1 MGRDLKLECMSMTF
15 LYTIQ
20 LLLRS
25 SKENTEAMLMFY
37 VHIIIFPHDVNY
49 DKMQKSRFWIVLF
62 QNHER
67 VFDYSTEKVD

>member
-25 SKENTEAMLMFY
+25 SKENTEVMLMFY
-37 VHIIIFPHDVNY
+37 VHIIMFPRGLNY
-49 DKMQKSRFWIVLF
+49 DQIQKKLEFESHCILKMIILPSRESRL
-62 QNHER
+62 
-67 VFDYSTEKVD
+67 